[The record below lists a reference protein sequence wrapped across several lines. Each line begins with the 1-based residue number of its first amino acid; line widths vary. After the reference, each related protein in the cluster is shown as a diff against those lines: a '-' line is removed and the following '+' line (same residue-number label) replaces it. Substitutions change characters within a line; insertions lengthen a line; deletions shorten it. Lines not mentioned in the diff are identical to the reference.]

1 MIAALTAQRDVGGI
15 AAPADI
21 GALAP
26 TLIGTAHL
34 LFADREAGPPR
45 REAVGVVAAPLAAT
59 EGSAVVA
66 SCAATSRPG

>member
-1 MIAALTAQRDVGGI
+1 MIAALTAQRDIGGI
-15 AAPADI
+15 AAPPI

-34 LFADREAGPPR
+34 LFADREAGPPG

-66 SCAATSRPG
+66 ARAATSRPG